1 MLWAIGHLRLHFK
14 LEKGKPGDGHLEE
27 GQPGHSVGRLRLAD
41 EDRAAFDGRSELVIN
56 TSCADVGVPSG
67 ANRHLDFSHT
77 IDGKSVESAPLE
89 PLTLEGQFGVWLL
102 NKLRASITSQ
112 PAHPRWQP
120 STVKDIAEAL
130 FPAYHV
136 EDGQIHLGGCQLDD
150 YPFLRLSFL
159 ATDENPPR
167 IHHLFVAPDG
177 SSVPDQLV
185 HDLGLLEV
193 SFYGELPPRIDDSTL
208 STLET
213 AGRRIATKGASQ
225 RNPSAVTI
233 RPIASTLIW
242 VKHARGHLQ
251 FTIGSVTESLEFS
264 GWATL
269 LKPQPFL
276 CNRSGTSTFHLAAT
290 DDGLIDAW
298 EQIATCECS
307 GRTVLKQDLVECSV
321 TGKRVLE
328 EFTEICPVSGKP
340 ALSDEFCIC
349 PNCRQK
355 ISKQSAG
362 QTQCAACEQLIRIQ
376 NDDSRLVWILGEH
389 SGLERWR
396 KWQLSETD
404 RVYIAQARRMLRRLL
419 VVVDKETLA
428 VRHLATAGP
437 LSSNWTPVTEGQRQE
452 ILG

>member
-1 MLWAIGHLRLHFK
+1 MLWAIGHLRLDF
-14 LEKGKPGDGHLEE
+14 EPGDGPIGE
-27 GQPGHSVGRLRLAD
+27 GHPGPGFGRLRLAD
-41 EDRAAFDGRSELVIN
+41 EDQAAFDGRAELI
-56 TSCADVGVPSG
+56 T
-67 ANRHLDFSHT
+67 NRPLDFSST
-77 IDGKSVESAPLE
+77 TDSAYVKTAVLE
-89 PLTLEGQFGVWLL
+89 PLTLEGQFGTWLMD
-102 NKLRASITSQ
+102 KLRASITSQ
-112 PAHPRWQP
+112 PAHPSRQP

-130 FPAYHV
+130 FPAYQV

-159 ATDENPPR
+159 ATDENPAL

-177 SSVPDQLV
+177 SSVPDKMV

-213 AGRRIATKGASQ
+213 SGRRIAAKGASQ

-233 RPIASTLIW
+233 CPIASTLIW

-251 FTIGSVTESLEFS
+251 FTIGSVTENLEFS

-269 LKPQPFL
+269 LTPQPFL
-276 CNRSGTSTFHLAAT
+276 CTRSGTNTFHLAAT

-298 EQIATCECS
+298 EQIATCERS

-321 TGKRVLE
+321 TGQHVLE

-349 PNCRQK
+349 PNCRQQ
-355 ISKQSAG
+355 ISKESAG
-362 QTQCAACEQLIRIQ
+362 QTQCAACEQLLRIQ
-376 NDDSRLVWILGEH
+376 HDDSRLLWILGEH

-396 KWQLSETD
+396 RWQLAETE
-404 RVYIAQARRMLRRLL
+404 RVYIVQARRMLRRLL

-428 VRHLATAGP
+428 IHHLATTS
-437 LSSNWTPVTEGQRQE
+437 LFSSHWSPVTEGQRRE
-452 ILG
+452 ILE